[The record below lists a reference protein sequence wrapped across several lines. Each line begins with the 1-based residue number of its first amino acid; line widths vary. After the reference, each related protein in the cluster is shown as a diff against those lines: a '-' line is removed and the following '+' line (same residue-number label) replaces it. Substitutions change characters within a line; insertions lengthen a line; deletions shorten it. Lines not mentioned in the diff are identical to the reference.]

1 MYALCVSGA
10 VITQGFVWSFFM
22 RYISI
27 SICSFKPIAAFDS
40 TYKPIPACDNIYKPI
55 FAFKNTYKP
64 IRTFDNTYK
73 PIPVVDNTYKLTQL
87 SYAAVKNQ
95 KTRLSIKLSRKRLFP
110 FASLARHRHRTAP

>member
-10 VITQGFVWSFFM
+10 VITKGFVWKFFM

-27 SICSFKPIAAFDS
+27 SICSFKPIATFDS

-55 FAFKNTYKP
+55 FAFKNTNKP
-64 IRTFDNTYK
+64 IRTF
-73 PIPVVDNTYKLTQL
+73 DNTYKLTQL
-87 SYAAVKNQ
+87 SYAAVKDQ

-110 FASLARHRHRTAP
+110 FASLAGHRHCTAP